1 MSRFF
6 PDVKINFY
14 ELEGET
20 IKNIEAIRAEFGRT
34 YDTYILVTCESG
46 KRVLFHGGNPWQP
59 NPDLEEMRKT
69 TFFTPDE
76 IAEKVRWEEAKKRA
90 KQEEEKERK
99 LKEYE
104 RLKKE
109 LGLD

>member
-6 PDVKINFY
+6 PDVKINFF
-14 ELEGET
+14 ELKGET
-20 IKNIEAIRAEFGRT
+20 IKNIEAINPEYGRA
-34 YDTYILVTCESG
+34 YDLYILVTCESG
-46 KRVLFHGGNPWQP
+46 KRVLFHGGNAWQP

-76 IAEKVRWEEAKKRA
+76 IAEKVRLEEAKKRV

-99 LKEYE
+99 RREYE

>member
-6 PDVKINFY
+6 PDVKINFF
-14 ELEGET
+14 ELKGET
-20 IKNIEAIRAEFGRT
+20 IKNIEAIRPEYGRA
-34 YDTYILVTCESG
+34 YDLYILVTCESG
-46 KRVLFHGGNPWQP
+46 KRVLFHGGNAWQP

-76 IAEKVRWEEAKKRA
+76 IAEKVRWEEAEGR
-90 KQEEEKERK
+90 ERK

-104 RLKKE
+104 RLKRE